1 MHGKILSPWITLKK
15 EKEKKKKKKVYL
27 FEIMQKHRSLV
38 EKTSMSSESGSK

>member
-15 EKEKKKKKKVYL
+15 EKEKKKKKVNL